1 MIGFFDAAERSILEI
16 SIVLCTPIFIE
27 KIQMKEW
34 AEKKV
39 KAEGERQGLRP
50 LEGKKLKAQ
59 GSKLKVG
66 GGRAFGLRPLEVR
79 GWRQGRWARDDGR
92 GAMDDGRGTMDEKK
106 LSRAEAE
113 KV

>member
-1 MIGFFDAAERSILEI
+1 MFNWFQKFFLIGFFDAAERSILEI

-59 GSKLKVG
+59 GSKLKVRG
-66 GGRAFGLRPLEVR
+66 GSGLRPLELR
-79 GWRQGRWARDDGR
+79 GWRQGRWARGDGRWARDDGR
-92 GAMDDGRGTMDEKK
+92 KEVEQ
-106 LSRAEAE
+106 SRS
-113 KV
+113 